1 MYQEV
6 FILVPCHSFEDF
18 PTHHRGD
25 EAASL
30 LACWSAMWR
39 PELIAATGKMP
50 AWARIDSP
58 PDELEGRL
66 LLIPLVSEQEM
77 QAGFA
82 RRAKES
88 GAKVIRKM
96 VDRDETIAAALEGLE
111 KPANLDEEL
120 AADFVAL
127 GYCYLQTELLTR
139 QMRYSSN
146 LDEVYFG
153 EKLVAAAQSAVIGE
167 AEASRVLLQTC
178 FDVLAEERNSFY
190 PVDSYFLD
198 LTLCASTTL
207 GALASELQN
216 AQPCN
221 LVASGEVISLLAQS
235 HPETASQL
243 RDLLKAKKCGLVGG
257 EFREGPLPLYDPETL
272 LANFH
277 DGLAAYEKHLGHR
290 PIVYGRRRFGLSSF
304 LPQVLKSL
312 GFHGAIHATMDDGK
326 FTHSSQTKVSWQGN
340 DGCKIDAIARPPL
353 DASTADSFIA
363 LFQRLSE
370 AMDSDHVATVC
381 FAHWP
386 GRVSPWYEDLRR
398 IARYSKGLGSF
409 LTIERYFSE
418 TELPPYHDAF
428 KDARYNSPYHKQA
441 IIRRQNGPISTHR
454 DRAVENAKYDAA
466 SNVEALTALITG
478 HAGPKHDPHRSWT
491 EPAEGKSEANSA
503 DAIVAG
509 AMNDFAAKLPRRSDP
524 PTPSLLVA
532 NPFSYTT
539 TTGDD
544 TAQLSSLPGGKAV
557 LIAAEDKSGRH
568 AVWETPSCGYA
579 WLPDGG
585 SAPSGKTQT
594 MIKDGVLRNEYME
607 VHFDPITGALQ
618 SIYDYKSRGNR
629 LSQQLA
635 LRLPGERP
643 PTGGQYVDPDE
654 TAIYS
659 MMAADSID
667 VISNTAAKGQIKIVG
682 RLLNTAGHT
691 LAQYEQVYT
700 LWRSSRVLQVDI
712 DLTPHEEPKAE
723 PWNSYFC
730 ARFAWSDGSAF
741 LYRDQHWQ
749 RRRVDSKRIEAPN
762 YVEIENGKTHTQVLT
777 GGVPFHQHVRGRMLD
792 TILIPRGETARTFRL
807 GIGIDLPYPLQ
818 EARRLT
824 YNPPPRVENAPSP
837 TPGDTS
843 WALHI
848 DAKNVV
854 ITALIPLTKGEQVVG
869 FSVRLLETEGR
880 AAKGNLRCFR
890 NVGRAILTEFNGEST
905 GAAKTSE
912 DRVQFDLHPEEWR
925 QIDVYWEEE
934 AKG

>member
-6 FILVPCHSFEDF
+6 YILVPCHSFEDF

-30 LACWSAMWR
+30 LSCWSAMWR
-39 PELIAATGKMP
+39 PELIAGTGKMP
-50 AWARIDSP
+50 AWARVDSP

-66 LLIPLVSEQEM
+66 LLIPLVSEKDL

-88 GAKVIRKM
+88 GAKVIRK
-96 VDRDETIAAALEGLE
+96 VTDRDEAIAAALEGLE
-111 KPANLDEEL
+111 KPDNLDEEL

-146 LDEVYFG
+146 LDEVYFS

-167 AEASRVLLQTC
+167 TEASRVLLQTC

-207 GALASELQN
+207 GALADELKNSQ
-216 AQPCN
+216 ACN
-221 LVASGEVISLLAQS
+221 VVASGEVISQLAAT
-235 HPETASQL
+235 HPDTAAQL
-243 RDLLKAKKCGLVGG
+243 GELLKAKKCGLIGG
-257 EFREGPLPLYDPETL
+257 EYREGPLPLYDPETL
-272 LANFH
+272 LANFQE
-277 DGLAAYEKHLGHR
+277 GLAAYQKHLGHR
-290 PIVYGRRRFGLSSF
+290 PYVFGRRRFGLSSF

-326 FTHSSQTKVSWQGN
+326 FTHSTQTKVAWQGN
-340 DGCKIDAIARPPL
+340 DGCQIDAIARPPL

-370 AMDSDHVATVC
+370 AMDSDHVATIC

-386 GRVSPWYEDLRR
+386 GRVCPWYEDLRR
-398 IARYSKGLGSF
+398 IARYSSGLGSF
-409 LTIERYFSE
+409 LSVERYFAE
-418 TELPPYHDAF
+418 TELPPYHDTF

-441 IIRRQNGPISTHR
+441 VIRRQNGPISAHR
-454 DRAVENAKYDAA
+454 DRAVDNAKFDAA
-466 SNVEALTALITG
+466 GNIEAITALVAG
-478 HAGPKHDPHRSWT
+478 HAGPKHDPHRSWN
-491 EPAEGKSEANSA
+491 EPSEATAEPSHA
-503 DAIVAG
+503 DAAVEA
-509 AMNDFAAKLPRRSDP
+509 AMNDFAAKLPRRNDS
-524 PTPSLLVA
+524 PTPALLIA
-532 NPFSYTT
+532 NPFSSTT
-539 TTGDD
+539 VAGSETD
-544 TAQLSSLPGGKAV
+544 QLSSLPGGKAV

-568 AVWETPSCGYA
+568 AVWEAPSCGYA

-585 SAPSGKTQT
+585 SPPSGKSQT
-594 MIKDGVLRNEYME
+594 MIKDGILRNEFME

-629 LSQQLA
+629 FSQQLA

-643 PTGGQYVDPDE
+643 ASGARYVDPDE
-654 TAIYS
+654 TAVYS
-659 MMAADSID
+659 IMAADSID
-667 VISNTAAKGQIKIVG
+667 VVTNTPAAGKIKIAG
-682 RLLNTAGHT
+682 RLINTAGHT
-691 LAQYEQVYT
+691 LAQFVQLYT

-712 DLTPHEEPKAE
+712 DLVPHEEPKTE

-749 RRRVDSKRIEAPN
+749 RRRVDTKRIEAPN
-762 YVEIENGKTHTQVLT
+762 YVEIENGKTRTQVLT
-777 GGVPFHQHVRGRMLD
+777 GGLPFHHHVRGRMLD
-792 TILIPRGETARTFRL
+792 TILIPRGETARSFRL

-818 EARRLT
+818 DARRLT
-824 YNPPPRVENAPSP
+824 YSPPPRVENAPSP

-848 DAKNVV
+848 DAKNVI
-854 ITALIPLTKGEQVVG
+854 ITSLKPLTQGEQVVG
-869 FSVRLLETEGR
+869 YSARLLETEGR
-880 AAKGNLRCFR
+880 PAKGNLRCFR
-890 NVGRAILTEFNGEST
+890 NVGRAALVEFSGETT
-905 GAAKTSE
+905 GGAKTE
-912 DRVQFDLHPEEWR
+912 GDRVQFELQAGQWR
-925 QIDVYWEEE
+925 QIDVYWE
-934 AKG
+934 